1 MPATTFGT
9 VGQTP
14 TERAAAEAWQRY
26 ARTCAMW
33 GTPAERAHAFHAAL
47 EAERKV
53 SRLELAHRSGR

>member
-1 MPATTFGT
+1 MGAAVHGT
-9 VGQTP
+9 VGETAAA
-14 TERAAAEAWQRY
+14 RAAREAWQRY

-53 SRLELAHRSGR
+53 SRLELAQRAGR